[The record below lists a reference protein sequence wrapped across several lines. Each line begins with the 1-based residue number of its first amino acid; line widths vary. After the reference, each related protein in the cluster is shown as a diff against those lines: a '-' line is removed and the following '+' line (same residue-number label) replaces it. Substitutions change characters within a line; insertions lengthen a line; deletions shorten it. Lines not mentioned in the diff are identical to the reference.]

1 MTDGRD
7 PLKVVQSSSCVIM
20 VVDDDAA
27 MRSLLVD
34 ELSEVGCHVVQAS
47 DGLEAFSQVKV
58 SPPSLVITDLNMKFG
73 GLEFIR
79 NLKNVIPE
87 CPIIVLTAFGD
98 AQTKSRT
105 KAMGVADCFD
115 KPVRM
120 ADLRSFVKHVCPH
133 GQCQHEQ
140 TRTQ

>member
-1 MTDGRD
+1 MSDGRAH
-7 PLKVVQSSSCVIM
+7 LKVVQSNCCVIM

-27 MRSLLVD
+27 MRGLLVD
-34 ELSEVGCHVVQAS
+34 ELGEMGCHVVQAS

-58 SPPSLVITDLNMKFG
+58 SPPTLVITDLNMKFG

-79 NLKNVIPE
+79 NLKSAIPA

-98 AQTKSRT
+98 AQTKSQT
-105 KAMGVADCFD
+105 KAIGVAGYFD

-120 ADLRSFVKHVCPH
+120 ADLRSLVKHVCPH
-133 GQCQHEQ
+133 SQCQHVQ
-140 TRTQ
+140 SGSP